1 MDNFQ
6 KQMEEIEQLRAEQAL
21 HRKQLE
27 ENRQRAL
34 AKRKQTKRLVT
45 LGKIVEGLLPEDA
58 AYLTEDEIRDILA
71 QRITLN
77 VPSPKSTDPKN
88 Y

>member
-6 KQMEEIEQLRAEQAL
+6 EQMKEIEQLKAEQAL

-34 AKRKQTKRLVT
+34 AKQKQTRRLVF
-45 LGKIVEGLLPEDA
+45 LGKMVEKLLPDDIANLPED
-58 AYLTEDEIRDILA
+58 EILEIL
-71 QRITLN
+71 
-77 VPSPKSTDPKN
+77 KN
-88 Y
+88 QLSSKPFL